1 MSRTVADI
9 AEPIADILNNEMK
22 SYDFDD
28 VSRVIDCTLFD
39 EEDVFTILKE
49 CGDIY
54 TELENG
60 STLYTYAAD
69 LLLGYLYDEKLIKY
83 SWQQ

>member
-9 AEPIADILNNEMK
+9 AKPIANILNNEMK

-28 VSRVIDCTLFD
+28 VSRVIDRRLC
-39 EEDVFTILKE
+39 EKEDIFIILKE

-54 TELENG
+54 LELDEG
-60 STLYTYAAD
+60 SSLYDYAAG
-69 LLLGYLYDEKLIKY
+69 LLLSYLYDEKLIKY